1 MKVSVCVITYN
12 HEDYIDECLN
22 SILQQKTDF
31 KYEIVVGEDGSKDD
45 TRSRILKLL
54 KKYTEKLLLLPDEG
68 NLGMM
73 PNFIRTLTSCSG
85 EYIALCEGDDYWTD
99 PYKLQKQVDFL
110 EEHKDFSIC
119 FTNTSYLDTN
129 SGELKKVITTDR
141 DVLDINDLFYKN
153 YIATQT
159 VVYRAQDMVL
169 PAGFDELQVGDWP
182 LHVLMAQ
189 FGKIRHLDDHTAV
202 YRVHQSNVWQKKDSL
217 YKQEKMAEATEF
229 LYQTLQEPFKPL
241 ATKKLQASYYFLSS
255 SYLKAG
261 DKDKAKNYYDRLSAL
276 PGSWRIKNMYVLAI
290 KKILNS

>member
-45 TRSRILKLL
+45 TRSRILKLQ

-119 FTNTSYLDTN
+119 FTNTSYLDTA
-129 SGELKKVITTDR
+129 SGALKKVITADR
-141 DVLDINDLFYKN
+141 DVLYINDLFYKN

-229 LYQTLQEPFKPL
+229 LYQTLREPFKPL
-241 ATKKLQASYYFLSS
+241 ATKKLKASYYFLSS

-261 DKDKAKNYYDRLSAL
+261 DKDKARFYYKKLSAL
-276 PGSWRIKNMYVLAI
+276 PGSWWTKNMYVLAI